1 MTTKEQLIVE
11 ARLLG
16 QDYVEF
22 GHDMQWRWELV
33 GRLPEGLA
41 TNHYFDGYCIV
52 DMTDCIVTHKGK
64 AGFFFGDRE
73 NERPEED
80 IGPFE
85 TFEMAYRVMS
95 KVDMRRRP

>member
-33 GRLPEGLA
+33 GGADVPNEA
-41 TNHYFDGYCIV
+41 HYFDGYCIV
-52 DMTDCIVTHKGK
+52 DTSDCIVTHKGK

-95 KVDMRRRP
+95 KVGMRRRA